1 MAATEQPLAGDYVDL
16 TGFRRDILWTLY
28 HEGGAEYGLAIKEA
42 LEECGYGEIN
52 HGRLY
57 PNLDTLVDRGL
68 IEVSELDKRTNEYAL
83 TDEATT
89 LLADRQ
95 SWERGE
101 HEV

>member
-1 MAATEQPLAGDYVDL
+1 MAATEQPAAGDYVDL
-16 TGFRRDILWTLY
+16 NAFQRDTLWAIF

-42 LEECGYGEIN
+42 LEAGGYTDV
-52 HGRLY
+52 HHSRLY
-57 PNLDTLVDRGL
+57 QNLDSLADRGL
-68 IEVSELDKRTNEYAL
+68 IEKSALDDRTNEYSL
-83 TDEATT
+83 TKSATS

>member
-28 HEGGAEYGLAIKEA
+28 HEGGAEYGLAIKRE
-42 LEECGYGEIN
+42 LEESGYGEVN

-57 PNLDTLVDRGL
+57 PNLDALVNRGL
-68 IEVSELDKRTNEYAL
+68 IEKSEIDARTNEYSL
-83 TDEATT
+83 TESATS